1 MMFDYEIGYGK
12 PPKASQF
19 RPGVSGYPQGRPK
32 QQPSEL
38 NDEING
44 VLNSPVRHRESG
56 HEKWTL
62 GWQLNLKKLV
72 LRAAQ
77 GDIDAAVGVLR
88 YLKKAERTN
97 SGKHRIVVEDWLSE
111 RPGQTGE
118 QKTREFGRKG
128 PADPV
133 E

>member
-1 MMFDYEIGYGK
+1 MPDYEIGYGK

-19 RPGVSGYPQGRPK
+19 QPGVSGYPLGRPK

-56 HEKWTL
+56 QEKWTQ

-77 GDIDAAVGVLR
+77 GDVDAALAVLR

-97 SGKHRIVVEDWLSE
+97 SGKQRVVVEDWLSE
-111 RPGQTGE
+111 RPGQTAQ
-118 QKTREFGRKG
+118 QKTREVAQKTS
-128 PADPV
+128 ADPV